1 MRSYLKCLIIHARVY
16 LNFILQQTYKRQPI
30 MIVNKF
36 KVFLAVLCSLIT
48 CQSIYA
54 YDFNGNYTGTGKG
67 LIGIEINSKQVHA
80 IARCSPAN
88 CDWKTNKISTLNNG
102 NTMIVELKPLESN
115 DKTSTLYSTIVLTP
129 TNIPNKIQA
138 SLISYRQFAS
148 QTESTDYNSASS
160 ATVVLT
166 KKIAQ

>member
-1 MRSYLKCLIIHARVY
+1 MRNNKPKIYLIALCLI
-16 LNFILQQTYKRQPI
+16 TT
-30 MIVNKF
+30 
-36 KVFLAVLCSLIT
+36 S
-48 CQSIYA
+48 QSIHA
-54 YDFNGNYTGTGKG
+54 YDFNGKYTGTGKS
-67 LIGIEINSKQVHA
+67 LIEIKISPKQVHA
-80 IARCSPAN
+80 IAKCSPVN
-88 CDWKTNKISTLNNG
+88 CDWRTNKISTINNG
-102 NTMIVELKPLESN
+102 NTMIIELKPLESD

-166 KKIAQ
+166 KKTAQ